1 MSAWTGDELD
11 ALAAA
16 EEVQIA
22 PRRRDG
28 TLRNPVTVWT
38 VRLGD
43 DLYVRSVRGRDG
55 AWFRGIQETH
65 SGRIRGGRVEK
76 DVSFVDADPNIVD
89 EIDEAYRAKY
99 RRAVRWSAHSCER
112 SALSHP
118 DSSHTI
124 AHSRCHGH

>member
-1 MSAWTGDELD
+1 MSAWTGDEVD

-28 TLRNPVTVWT
+28 TLRNPFTVWT

-76 DVSFVDADPNIVD
+76 DVSFVDANTDIAD
-89 EIDEAYRAKY
+89 EVDEAYRAKY
-99 RRAVRWSAHSCER
+99 RRYAGRILNSVLTPEARMATMR
-112 SALSHP
+112 LLP
-118 DSSHTI
+118 RPT
-124 AHSRCHGH
+124 

>member
-1 MSAWTGDELD
+1 MSAWTGDEVD

-28 TLRNPVTVWT
+28 TLRNPFTVWT

-89 EIDEAYRAKY
+89 EIDGALAMCLKRTLRAERLLWQSGAEAAPSRPC
-99 RRAVRWSAHSCER
+99 AHFS
-112 SALSHP
+112 
-118 DSSHTI
+118 
-124 AHSRCHGH
+124 